1 MSTRRIFGSTC
12 HIQLYP
18 WLQPYDG
25 YLWQAGWLEGATSVL
40 LNHHEGRLSTW
51 PWDCTAQCPNWQ
63 HLQQL
68 VLGSLPW
75 FGQYLA
81 QCPTCLPIRHS
92 YRALSFKDSEFAI
105 ALPWRAAN
113 IWACL
118 VSLSLPFLGLGL
130 PLMFCYKRYWW
141 PSGQSCLKWQQ
152 GSPAV
157 AVETLSL
164 YLMHIRTGIC
174 PLKSPVSYKSISPDW

>member
-1 MSTRRIFGSTC
+1 M
-12 HIQLYP
+12 
-18 WLQPYDG
+18 
-25 YLWQAGWLEGATSVL
+25 
-40 LNHHEGRLSTW
+40 
-51 PWDCTAQCPNWQ
+51 
-63 HLQQL
+63 
-68 VLGSLPW
+68 
-75 FGQYLA
+75 A

-92 YRALSFKDSEFAI
+92 YSALSFKDSGFAI

-141 PSGQSCLKWQQ
+141 PSGPSCLKWQQ
-152 GSPAV
+152 GSPTV
-157 AVETLSL
+157 AVETLSV

-174 PLKSPVSYKSISPDW
+174 PLKSLSLVRVSVQIGKLLPLAFPERQSGSCWAPELLLRLGTAPQLICFLLFPWVDFLRGESF